1 MLCGLVTALRT
12 LTVLPVPGKDTKTF
26 SNSLYWFPMVGLLL
40 GLFQAGV
47 GYAVYLAGWNELS
60 AALVVLS
67 GVAITRGMHA
77 DGLADMAD
85 GFWGGKSKESS
96 LRIMKDPNI
105 GSFAALALSGMMLLK
120 WIAVLKLAGSGTF
133 GVIAGGVLL
142 ARWVQVLLASS
153 LSYARNEGGTAQSFV
168 NGAGWKHILL
178 TSILTLTCLY
188 PLLQFSLYPFVL
200 AVLTAI
206 AAGLLIGILSYRKI
220 GGVTGDVLGAASE
233 VTEVLVWITGAVLH
247 YQH

>member
-1 MLCGLVTALRT
+1 M
-12 LTVLPVPGKDTKTF
+12 
-26 SNSLYWFPMVGLLL
+26 
-40 GLFQAGV
+40 
-47 GYAVYLAGWNELS
+47 
-60 AALVVLS
+60 
-67 GVAITRGMHA
+67 
-77 DGLADMAD
+77 
-85 GFWGGKSKESS
+85 
-96 LRIMKDPNI
+96 
-105 GSFAALALSGMMLLK
+105 
-120 WIAVLKLAGSGTF
+120 
-133 GVIAGGVLL
+133 
-142 ARWVQVLLASS
+142 
-153 LSYARNEGGTAQSFV
+153 